1 MARRFLAILAAG
13 LSLAASGADARTRHL
28 PLDPATLDGPGIF
41 TQAETFLARAAKT
54 AGLDFVPD
62 SRPLPPQVILP
73 LDTARAAVQK
83 LDGLLFWRGEMLPDQ
98 LAPAEAGTL
107 LRKRHEPDGTWK
119 TIRIRENCVLAA
131 YPDLVAV
138 ARTNAH
144 FALPRMIIETSYQ
157 LGTLG
162 DVPATLVLWRTPE
175 EGSAPIGGA
184 LALPDPPP
192 ALLDALSA
200 VQPPFDAQA
209 EWTAEF
215 DALSP

>member
-13 LSLAASGADARTRHL
+13 LFLAASGADARTRHL

-41 TQAETFLARAAKT
+41 TQAETLLARAAPA
-54 AGLDFVPD
+54 AGLAFVPAP
-62 SRPLPPQVILP
+62 RPLPPQVILT
-73 LDTARAAVQK
+73 LDTADGAVRK
-83 LDGLLFWRGEMLPDQ
+83 RNGLLFWRGDMLPEQ
-98 LAPAEAGTL
+98 LAPAETGTL
-107 LRKRHEPDGTWK
+107 IRKHRGPDGEWRT
-119 TIRIRENCVLAA
+119 TR
-131 YPDLVAV
+131 
-138 ARTNAH
+138 ARNG
-144 FALPRMIIETSYQ
+144 FALASRPELLPVGRRAPRVSLPGLIIETPYL

-175 EGSAPIGGA
+175 EGSAPIAGA

-192 ALLDALSA
+192 ALLDALRA
-200 VQPPFDAQA
+200 LLPAFDAQA

>member
-1 MARRFLAILAAG
+1 MDRRAARGQLGVEHFQIDALNRRIL
-13 LSLAASGADARTRHL
+13 GADSRARKRH
-28 PLDPATLDGPGIF
+28 AAHDGQRKIEPR
-41 TQAETFLARAAKT
+41 EH
-54 AGLDFVPD
+54 
-62 SRPLPPQVILP
+62 
-73 LDTARAAVQK
+73 
-83 LDGLLFWRGEMLPDQ
+83 
-98 LAPAEAGTL
+98 
-107 LRKRHEPDGTWK
+107 RKRHEPDGTWK